1 MVLRIITM
9 SEAETVV
16 NFIESHDSALH
27 LYPSGPFGNAEIVI
41 ASNFCYE
48 QNKDTITSLPN
59 THEVK
64 VMVLWKNRH
73 LYNSTICHDLIIY

>member
-1 MVLRIITM
+1 MILRITTM
-9 SEAETVV
+9 SEVETVV

-48 QNKDTITSLPN
+48 QNMDIITSLPN
-59 THEVK
+59 THEIK
-64 VMVLWKNRH
+64 VMVLWENRH